1 MAEMDLIIVFT
12 SGMNEWKPTVSLYLG
27 EDAPSASRTALPRQF
42 GGLSGRIGLS
52 PCTFWDLTDR

>member
-27 EDAPSASRTALPRQF
+27 EDAQSASRTALGRQF
-42 GGLSGRIGLS
+42 GSVSGRIGLS
-52 PCTFWDLTDR
+52 ACTLWDLTDR

>member
-27 EDAPSASRTALPRQF
+27 EDAQSASRTALRTPVWR
-42 GGLSGRIGLS
+42 S
-52 PCTFWDLTDR
+52 FWTNWTQCMHFVGPD